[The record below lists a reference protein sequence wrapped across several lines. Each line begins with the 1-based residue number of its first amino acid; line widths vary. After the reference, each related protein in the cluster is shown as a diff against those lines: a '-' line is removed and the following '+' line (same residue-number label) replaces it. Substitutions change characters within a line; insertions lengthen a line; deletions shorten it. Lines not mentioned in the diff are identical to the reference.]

1 MLGQI
6 NQSLGRLSR
15 AEKKVAEWVLAHP
28 REVAESTVA
37 EVARAAETSEPSV
50 IRFCRRMGLTGFRD
64 LTLRLTEALSR
75 PDSLVH
81 RDVSA
86 EDSTADA
93 TVKVLE
99 AAIRSLVDL
108 RGQLSR
114 LPFDK
119 VVRQMVHARQF
130 AFVGLGASG
139 HVASDASH
147 KFFRLGTPCTALID
161 TPTIKQFAAIA
172 RSGDML
178 FFISKNGNTF
188 EVCEAAKKARDN
200 SAIVVAITDP
210 GSLLAR
216 VANYTFGCDAEEDT
230 NVYTPRSSR
239 LVHLAVLDALHV
251 ATALALGDVAV
262 DNLQRSKDALAP
274 RA

>member
-1 MLGQI
+1 M
-6 NQSLGRLSR
+6 
-15 AEKKVAEWVLAHP
+15 
-28 REVAESTVA
+28 T
-37 EVARAAETSEPSV
+37 
-50 IRFCRRMGLTGFRD
+50 
-64 LTLRLTEALSR
+64 
-75 PDSLVH
+75 
-81 RDVSA
+81 

-108 RGQLSR
+108 RGQLST

-130 AFVGLGASG
+130 AFIGLGASG

-147 KFFRLGTPCTALID
+147 KFFRLGTPCTALTD
-161 TPTIKQFAAIA
+161 TPTIRQFAAIA
-172 RSGDML
+172 RSGDLL
-178 FFISKNGNTF
+178 FFISKNGNTAQL
-188 EVCEAAKKARDN
+188 CESAQQARDN
-200 SAIVVAITDP
+200 SALVVAITDP
-210 GSLLAR
+210 DSTLAR
-216 VANYTFGCDAEEDT
+216 IASYTFACEAEEDT

-262 DNLQRSKDALAP
+262 ENLQRSKDALAP

>member
-1 MLGQI
+1 MLGRI
-6 NQSLGRLSR
+6 NHSLGRLSR

-28 REVAESTVA
+28 REVAEATVA
-37 EVARAAETSEPSV
+37 EVARAAGTSEPSV
-50 IRFCRRMGLTGFRD
+50 IRFCRRMGLAGFRE

-86 EDSTADA
+86 EDTTADA

-108 RGQLSR
+108 RGQLST
-114 LPFDK
+114 LPFDP
-119 VVRQMVHARQF
+119 VVRQMVHAR
-130 AFVGLGASG
+130 
-139 HVASDASH
+139 H
-147 KFFRLGTPCTALID
+147 KFFRLGTPCTALTD
-161 TPTIKQFAAIA
+161 TPTIRQFAAIA

-178 FFISKNGNTF
+178 FFVSKNGNAV
-188 EVCEAAKKARDN
+188 ELCEAAQRARDN
-200 SAIVVAITDP
+200 SALVVAITDP
-210 GSLLAR
+210 GSMLAR
-216 VANYTFGCDAEEDT
+216 IANYTFACDAEEDT

-251 ATALALGDVAV
+251 ASALALGDVAT
-262 DNLQRSKDALAP
+262 DNLQRSKDALASP
-274 RA
+274 A